1 MSRAFRAVGSA
12 LALLIAI
19 GGGAGCSKKKELSVT
34 GWDPKVGPYTGGGT
48 VTIEGT
54 GFQEGG
60 ARGVKVYFGDKEAK
74 VLGWV
79 GDDKLKI
86 ETPPGE
92 IGQEV
97 NILLVFDDAKDL
109 TIEKAYRYED
119 VAKDLSVDALT
130 GDVKKDDT
138 ATPPPGGATPPP
150 SGSTPPPS
158 APPAGTAPATPPSG
172 AAPATPPA
180 GTAPAAP
187 AGGTPPAAPPATP
200 PAGGD
205 APK

>member
-1 MSRAFRAVGSA
+1 MRSSRQLGCA
-12 LALLIAI
+12 LALFVAV
-19 GGGAGCSKKKELSVT
+19 GGAGCSKKKELSVT
-34 GWDPKVGPYTGGGT
+34 GWEPKVGPYTGGGT

-109 TIEKAYRYED
+109 T
-119 VAKDLSVDALT
+119 VDALT
-130 GDVKKDDT
+130 GDVPKEDT
-138 ATPPPGGATPPP
+138 ATPPPGGQSPPP
-150 SGSTPPPS
+150 STPPPS
-158 APPAGTAPATPPSG
+158 APPSGTAPATPP
-172 AAPATPPA
+172 
-180 GTAPAAP
+180 
-187 AGGTPPAAPPATP
+187 AGGTAPATP

>member
-12 LALLIAI
+12 LALLLVV
-19 GGGAGCSKKKELSVT
+19 GGGAACSKKKELSVT
-34 GWDPKVGPYTGGGT
+34 GWEPKVGPYTGGGT

-79 GDDKLKI
+79 GDDKLKV
-86 ETPPGE
+86 ETPPGDV
-92 IGQEV
+92 GQEV
-97 NILLVFDDAKDL
+97 NILMVFDDAKDI
-109 TIEKAYRYED
+109 TIDKAYRYED
-119 VAKDLSVDALT
+119 VQKDLTVDALT
-130 GDVKKDDT
+130 GDKPKDDGT
-138 ATPPPGGATPPP
+138 TPPPSGQAPPP

-158 APPAGTAPATPPSG
+158 TPPSTPPAPSGTAP
-172 AAPATPPA
+172 
-180 GTAPAAP
+180 AP
-187 AGGTPPAAPPATP
+187 AGGTPPAAPPAGP
-200 PAGGD
+200 PAGGA

>member
-12 LALLIAI
+12 LALLIAV
-19 GGGAGCSKKKELSVT
+19 GGAGCSKKKELSVT
-34 GWDPKVGPYTGGGT
+34 GWDPKVGPYVGGGV

-74 VLGWV
+74 VEGWV
-79 GDDKLKI
+79 GDDKLRVV
-86 ETPPGE
+86 TPPGE
-92 IGQEV
+92 VGQEV

-119 VAKDLSVDALT
+119 IQKDLSVDALT
-130 GDVKKDDT
+130 GDKPKDDGT
-138 ATPPPGGATPPP
+138 TPPPGGATPPP
-150 SGSTPPPS
+150 STPP
-158 APPAGTAPATPPSG
+158 APPPATPPSGTAPATPPSG
-172 AAPATPPA
+172 GA
-180 GTAPAAP
+180 

>member
-12 LALLIAI
+12 LALLLAV
-19 GGGAGCSKKKELSVT
+19 GGGAACSKKKELSVT
-34 GWDPKVGPYTGGGT
+34 GWEPKVGPYTGGGT

-86 ETPPGE
+86 EAPPGE
-92 IGQEV
+92 VGQEV

-109 TIEKAYRYED
+109 TIEKGYKYED
-119 VAKDLSVDALT
+119 VQKNLSVDALT
-130 GDVKKDDT
+130 GEKKEEDT
-138 ATPPPGGATPPP
+138 TAPPP

-158 APPAGTAPATPPSG
+158 GTAPAPSGTAPSPSG
-172 AAPATPPA
+172 AAPSGAAPGAPPA
-180 GTAPAAP
+180 GGTAPAP
-187 AGGTPPAAPPATP
+187 AGGTPPAAPAP
-200 PAGGD
+200 

>member
-1 MSRAFRAVGSA
+1 MNGETPVMSRAFRAVGSA
-12 LALLIAI
+12 LALLIAV
-19 GGGAGCSKKKELSVT
+19 GGAGCSKKKELSVT

-109 TIEKAYRYED
+109 TIEKGYRYED

-130 GDVKKDDT
+130 GDAPKDDT
-138 ATPPPGGATPPP
+138 SAPPPG
-150 SGSTPPPS
+150 GSTPPPS
-158 APPAGTAPATPPSG
+158 TPPPATPPPSTPPATPPSG
-172 AAPATPPA
+172 AAPA
-180 GTAPAAP
+180 
-187 AGGTPPAAPPATP
+187 PATP

>member
-12 LALLIAI
+12 LALLLVV
-19 GGGAGCSKKKELSVT
+19 GGGAACSKKKELSVT
-34 GWDPKVGPYTGGGT
+34 GWEPKVGPYTGGGT

-79 GDDKLKI
+79 GDDKLKV
-86 ETPPGE
+86 ETPPGDV
-92 IGQEV
+92 GQEV
-97 NILLVFDDAKDL
+97 NILMVFDDAKDI
-109 TIEKAYRYED
+109 TIDKAYRYED
-119 VAKDLSVDALT
+119 VQKDLTVDALT
-130 GDVKKDDT
+130 GDKPKDDGT
-138 ATPPPGGATPPP
+138 TPPPSGQAPPP

-158 APPAGTAPATPPSG
+158 TPPSTPPAPSGTAP
-172 AAPATPPA
+172 
-180 GTAPAAP
+180 AP
-187 AGGTPPAAPPATP
+187 AGGTPPAAPPAEP
-200 PAGGD
+200 PAGGA

>member
-1 MSRAFRAVGSA
+1 MNASRLLGCALVLLVAVS
-12 LALLIAI
+12 
-19 GGGAGCSKKKELSVT
+19 GAGCSKKKELSVT

-86 ETPPGE
+86 EAPPGE
-92 IGQEV
+92 VGSEV

-109 TIEKAYRYED
+109 TIEKAYKYED
-119 VAKDLSVDALT
+119 IQKNLTVDALT
-130 GDVKKDDT
+130 GEKKEGDST
-138 ATPPPGGATPPP
+138 TPPPPGSTPPP
-150 SGSTPPPS
+150 SGSTPPP
-158 APPAGTAPATPPSG
+158 APAPAPSGTAPAPSG
-172 AAPATPPA
+172 SAPAP
-180 GTAPAAP
+180 AP
-187 AGGTPPAAPPATP
+187 AGGTPPAAPPAP
-200 PAGGD
+200 

>member
-1 MSRAFRAVGSA
+1 MKSSRQLGCA
-12 LALLIAI
+12 LALFVAV
-19 GGGAGCSKKKELSVT
+19 GGAGCSKKKELSVT

-92 IGQEV
+92 IGSEV

-130 GDVKKDDT
+130 GDKAKDDGT
-138 ATPPPGGATPPP
+138 TPPPG
-150 SGSTPPPS
+150 GSTPPPS
-158 APPAGTAPATPPSG
+158 GTAPPPSGTAPPPAGTAP
-172 AAPATPPA
+172 PPA
-180 GTAPAAP
+180 GGTAPPPAGGTAPPP
-187 AGGTPPAAPPATP
+187 AGGTPP

>member
-1 MSRAFRAVGSA
+1 MSRAFRAVGSL
-12 LALLIAI
+12 LALLIAVA
-19 GGGAGCSKKKELSVT
+19 GGAGCSTKKELSVT
-34 GWDPKVGPYTGGGT
+34 GWDPKVGPYVGGGV

-74 VLGWV
+74 VEGWV
-79 GDDKLKI
+79 GDDKLRVV
-86 ETPPGE
+86 TPPGE
-92 IGQEV
+92 VGQEV

-130 GDVKKDDT
+130 GDV
-138 ATPPPGGATPPP
+138 PEEGATPPP

-158 APPAGTAPATPPSG
+158 GSTPPPSTPPSTPPATPPSG
-172 AAPATPPA
+172 
-180 GTAPAAP
+180 TAPAP
-187 AGGTPPAAPPATP
+187 AGGTPPAPATP
-200 PAGGD
+200 PPATGD

>member
-12 LALLIAI
+12 LALLLVV
-19 GGGAGCSKKKELSVT
+19 GGGAACSKKKELSVT
-34 GWDPKVGPYTGGGT
+34 GWEPKVGPYTGGGT

-79 GDDKLKI
+79 GDDKLKV
-86 ETPPGE
+86 ETPPGDV
-92 IGQEV
+92 GQEV
-97 NILLVFDDAKDL
+97 NILMVFDDAKDI
-109 TIEKAYRYED
+109 TIDKAYRYED
-119 VAKDLSVDALT
+119 VQKDLTVDALT
-130 GDVKKDDT
+130 GDKPKDDGT
-138 ATPPPGGATPPP
+138 TPPPGSSTPPP

-158 APPAGTAPATPPSG
+158 TP
-172 AAPATPPA
+172 PATPPA
-180 GTAPAAP
+180 PSGTAPAP
-187 AGGTPPAAPPATP
+187 AGGTPPAAPPAEP
-200 PAGGD
+200 PAGGA

>member
-1 MSRAFRAVGSA
+1 MNAFRQLGCALVLLVAVS
-12 LALLIAI
+12 
-19 GGGAGCSKKKELSVT
+19 GAGCSKKKELSVT

-86 ETPPGE
+86 EAPPGE
-92 IGQEV
+92 VGSEV

-109 TIEKAYRYED
+109 TIEKAYKYED
-119 VAKDLSVDALT
+119 IQKNLTVDALT
-130 GDVKKDDT
+130 GEKKEGDST
-138 ATPPPGGATPPP
+138 TPPPSGSTPPPPSGTTPPP

-158 APPAGTAPATPPSG
+158 TPPSG
-172 AAPATPPA
+172 SPPPA
-180 GTAPAAP
+180 GGA

>member
-19 GGGAGCSKKKELSVT
+19 GGGAACSKKKELSVT
-34 GWDPKVGPYTGGGT
+34 GWEPKVGPYTGGGT

-86 ETPPGE
+86 EAPPGE
-92 IGQEV
+92 VGSEV

-109 TIEKAYRYED
+109 TIDKAYKYED
-119 VAKDLSVDALT
+119 IQKNLTVDALT
-130 GDVKKDDT
+130 GEKKEGEDT
-138 ATPPPGGATPPP
+138 TTPPP

-158 APPAGTAPATPPSG
+158 GSTPPPSGTAPAPS
-172 AAPATPPA
+172 
-180 GTAPAAP
+180 GTAPAPSGSAPAPAP
-187 AGGTPPAAPPATP
+187 AGGTPPAAPPAP
-200 PAGGD
+200 

>member
-12 LALLIAI
+12 LALLLVI
-19 GGGAGCSKKKELSVT
+19 GGGAACSKKKELSVT
-34 GWDPKVGPYTGGGT
+34 GWEPKVGPYTGGGT

-92 IGQEV
+92 VGQEV
-97 NILLVFDDAKDL
+97 NILMVFDDAKDI

-119 VAKDLSVDALT
+119 VQKDLTVDALT
-130 GDVKKDDT
+130 GDKPKDDGT
-138 ATPPPGGATPPP
+138 TPPP

-158 APPAGTAPATPPSG
+158 GSTPPPSTPPSTPPAPSGTAP
-172 AAPATPPA
+172 
-180 GTAPAAP
+180 AP

>member
-12 LALLIAI
+12 LALLLVV
-19 GGGAGCSKKKELSVT
+19 GGGAACSKKKELSVT
-34 GWDPKVGPYTGGGT
+34 GWEPKVGPYTGGGT

-79 GDDKLKI
+79 GDDKLKV
-86 ETPPGE
+86 ETPPGDV
-92 IGQEV
+92 GQEV
-97 NILLVFDDAKDL
+97 NILMVFDDAKDI
-109 TIEKAYRYED
+109 TIDKAYRYED
-119 VAKDLSVDALT
+119 VQKDLTVDALT
-130 GDVKKDDT
+130 GDKPKDDGT
-138 ATPPPGGATPPP
+138 TPPPSGQAPPP

-158 APPAGTAPATPPSG
+158 TP
-172 AAPATPPA
+172 PATPPA
-180 GTAPAAP
+180 PSGTAPAP
-187 AGGTPPAAPPATP
+187 AGGTPPAAPPAEP
-200 PAGGD
+200 PAGGA

>member
-1 MSRAFRAVGSA
+1 MSRAFRSVGSA
-12 LALLIAI
+12 LALLIAV
-19 GGGAGCSKKKELSVT
+19 GGAGCSKKKELSVT
-34 GWDPKVGPYTGGGT
+34 GWDPKVGPYVGGGV

-74 VLGWV
+74 VEGWV
-79 GDDKLKI
+79 GDDKLRVV
-86 ETPPGE
+86 TPPGE
-92 IGQEV
+92 VGQEV

-119 VAKDLSVDALT
+119 IAKDLSVDALT
-130 GDVKKDDT
+130 GDQPKEDQT
-138 ATPPPGGATPPP
+138 APPPG
-150 SGSTPPPS
+150 GSTPPPS
-158 APPAGTAPATPPSG
+158 APPSTPPAPSGTAPAP
-172 AAPATPPA
+172 
-180 GTAPAAP
+180 AP

>member
-12 LALLIAI
+12 LALLIAV
-19 GGGAGCSKKKELSVT
+19 GGGTACSKKKELSVT

-109 TIEKAYRYED
+109 TIEKGYRYED

-130 GDVKKDDT
+130 GEKKDDAT
-138 ATPPPGGATPPP
+138 TPPPGGATPPP
-150 SGSTPPPS
+150 VTKNGEITVPPGTIDVTSSGDEHRATGPIKGGGPTITIRS
-158 APPAGTAPATPPSG
+158 AH
-172 AAPATPPA
+172 
-180 GTAPAAP
+180 
-187 AGGTPPAAPPATP
+187 
-200 PAGGD
+200 GD
-205 APK
+205 IAVKER

>member
-1 MSRAFRAVGSA
+1 MSRAFRAVGSL
-12 LALLIAI
+12 LALLIAVA
-19 GGGAGCSKKKELSVT
+19 GGAGCSKKKELSVT
-34 GWDPKVGPYTGGGT
+34 GWDPKVGPYVGGGV

-74 VLGWV
+74 VEGWV
-79 GDDKLKI
+79 GDDKLRVV
-86 ETPPGE
+86 TPPGE
-92 IGQEV
+92 VGQEV

-130 GDVKKDDT
+130 GDV
-138 ATPPPGGATPPP
+138 PEG
-150 SGSTPPPS
+150 GSTPPPS
-158 APPAGTAPATPPSG
+158 TPPATPPSG
-172 AAPATPPA
+172 
-180 GTAPAAP
+180 TAPAP
-187 AGGTPPAAPPATP
+187 AGGTPPAPATP
-200 PAGGD
+200 PPASGD

>member
-12 LALLIAI
+12 LALLIAV
-19 GGGAGCSKKKELSVT
+19 GGAGCSKKKELSVT
-34 GWDPKVGPYTGGGT
+34 GWEPKVGPYTGGGT

-109 TIEKAYRYED
+109 TIEKGYRYED
-119 VAKDLSVDALT
+119 VSKDLTVDALT
-130 GDVKKDDT
+130 GDAPKDDT
-138 ATPPPGGATPPP
+138 TAPPPG
-150 SGSTPPPS
+150 GSTPPPS
-158 APPAGTAPATPPSG
+158 TPPPSPPPATPPPSG
-172 AAPATPPA
+172 AAPAPS
-180 GTAPAAP
+180 GTAP
-187 AGGTPPAAPPATP
+187 PPATP

>member
-1 MSRAFRAVGSA
+1 MSRAFRAVGSL
-12 LALLIAI
+12 LALLIAVA
-19 GGGAGCSKKKELSVT
+19 GGAGCSKKKELSVT
-34 GWDPKVGPYTGGGT
+34 GWDPKVGPYVGGGV

-74 VLGWV
+74 VEGWV
-79 GDDKLKI
+79 GDDKLRVV
-86 ETPPGE
+86 TPPGE
-92 IGQEV
+92 VGQEV

-130 GDVKKDDT
+130 GDV
-138 ATPPPGGATPPP
+138 PEGGATPPP

-158 APPAGTAPATPPSG
+158 TPPATPPSG
-172 AAPATPPA
+172 
-180 GTAPAAP
+180 TAPAP
-187 AGGTPPAAPPATP
+187 AGGTPPAPATP
-200 PAGGD
+200 PPASGD

>member
-12 LALLIAI
+12 LALLIAV
-19 GGGAGCSKKKELSVT
+19 GGAGCSKKKELSVT
-34 GWDPKVGPYTGGGT
+34 GWDPKVGPYVGGGV

-92 IGQEV
+92 VGQEV
-97 NILLVFDDAKDL
+97 NILMVFDDAKDL

-119 VAKDLSVDALT
+119 VQKDLTVDALT
-130 GDVKKDDT
+130 GDKPKDDGT
-138 ATPPPGGATPPP
+138 TPPP

-158 APPAGTAPATPPSG
+158 GSTPPPSTPPSTPPAPSGTAP
-172 AAPATPPA
+172 
-180 GTAPAAP
+180 AP

>member
-1 MSRAFRAVGSA
+1 MKSFSQLGCA
-12 LALLIAI
+12 LALFVAV
-19 GGGAGCSKKKELSVT
+19 GGAGCSKKKELSVT
-34 GWDPKVGPYTGGGT
+34 GWDPKVGPYTGGGI

-74 VLGWV
+74 VEGWV
-79 GDDKLKI
+79 GDDKLRVQ
-86 ETPPGE
+86 TPPGE
-92 IGQEV
+92 VGQEV

-119 VAKDLSVDALT
+119 ISKDLSVDALT
-130 GDVKKDDT
+130 GDKPKEDT
-138 ATPPPGGATPPP
+138 TTPPP

-158 APPAGTAPATPPSG
+158 GTAPSPSG
-172 AAPATPPA
+172 AAPSGAAPGAPPA
-180 GTAPAAP
+180 GGTAPAP
-187 AGGTPPAAPPATP
+187 AGGTPPAAPAPAQPATP
-200 PAGGD
+200 